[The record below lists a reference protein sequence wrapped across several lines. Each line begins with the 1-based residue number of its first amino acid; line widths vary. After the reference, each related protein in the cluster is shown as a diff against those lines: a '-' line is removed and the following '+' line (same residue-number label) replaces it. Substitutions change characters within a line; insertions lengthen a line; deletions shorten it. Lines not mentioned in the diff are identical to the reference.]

1 LPNVQ
6 VRGGGVTDRR
16 VCCVGWLTLQW
27 LSVDCVYIDTDQ
39 LCGPTQRVLP
49 LECVANTKH

>member
-16 VCCVGWLTLQW
+16 VCCVGWSTLQW